1 MTYCCVRLER
11 KKGRHCGPLSHYP
24 TIHTMHSSHLF
35 SCLRFSFR
43 FRTIGLSRWCHQ
55 LSVRDPIDQHGDGV
69 WFVDFSPMMLEFVN
83 NVENTRMLES
93 HPDGE
98 DTDRTGICPSLQY
111 YYAHPSVL
119 LTCLPSLAWNTEE
132 SQPGLRSHALRLRR
146 WCISG
151 YLPPVGF
158 PTENHQLTR
167 STNHR
172 ADDRVMPRTD
182 GWA

>member
-1 MTYCCVRLER
+1 MTYCCVRLE
-11 KKGRHCGPLSHYP
+11 KGAPLRTTIPLSHYP
-24 TIHTMHSSHLF
+24 HHAFIASFLVLAVQLPF
-35 SCLRFSFR
+35 QDDRFVALVSPVVSTRPHRSAWGWSLVCR
-43 FRTIGLSRWCHQ
+43 FLPNDARICKQCRKYQ
-55 LSVRDPIDQHGDGV
+55 
-69 WFVDFSPMMLEFVN
+69 
-83 NVENTRMLES
+83 NVG
-93 HPDGE
+93 HPDGV